1 MQLCSNKFDVLGK
14 KMRDM
19 TDIADEFHES
29 TDKLEKL
36 FYADIQ
42 RRKQG
47 SDQVA

>member
-1 MQLCSNKFDVLGK
+1 MIE
-14 KMRDM
+14 M

-29 TDKLEKL
+29 TDKLERL

-47 SDQVA
+47 NEKVVQENN